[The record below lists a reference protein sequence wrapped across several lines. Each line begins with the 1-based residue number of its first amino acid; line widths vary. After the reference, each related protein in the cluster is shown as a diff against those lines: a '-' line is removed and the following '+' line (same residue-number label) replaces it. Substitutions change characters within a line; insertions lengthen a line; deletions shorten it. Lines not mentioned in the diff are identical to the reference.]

1 MLTVLAYYLSAFP
14 TGTPGFITI
23 PFMRY
28 ALLVR
33 STTAFAGNLLLPFGT
48 HRGKTPVGGATAAI
62 GAVIAAVTA
71 LLIVVGRLEPLVP
84 VVLPVIILIVHLC

>member
-1 MLTVLAYYLSAFP
+1 
-14 TGTPGFITI
+14 
-23 PFMRY
+23 MRY

-48 HRGKTPVGGATAAI
+48 HRGKTSVGCATAAI
-62 GAVIAAVTA
+62 GAVIVAVTA
-71 LLIVVGRLEPLVP
+71 LLFVSGRFETLIT